1 MTVLPGLRPPALKT
15 SPLPLAEL
23 LAAAFCFALLPG
35 TAGAAVLDSGGE
47 VDDALSD
54 SAIVPVPPAG
64 EADKPGVVPVSKQG
78 AASGNTQAGAVAES
92 HDAQTVEEAERRRND
107 SEGWMGY
114 QRAPIR
120 WSGSLGLDYLR
131 TTGSSAFRETLNLGG
146 DSFIIAPYIAEVGGS
161 MFFTRSQVTS
171 EQRGTANSLNGSGF
185 LSLFGQSR
193 WPTRIVLTGGDSES
207 AQGGDTSGT
216 TMRGITVDQS
226 YRPEDNS
233 YALSGQVG
241 RATFS
246 STQGDLTV
254 TQNRQL
260 TYSPTLKTE
269 MPQTFNASGSY
280 VGFNRRNADGVVTGL
295 TTRQLVA
302 THTINMEEWNGF
314 RFDTSL
320 SHTGIKDSASN
331 AEARGSDFSQVTSS
345 YSWLPED
352 VDSLMTVGGALSA
365 TRFTN
370 SVGAS
375 ESSSETYVGSVSVN
389 HPLSARF
396 QSSYGYQAFI
406 NAGGG
411 LRRFG
416 QSANTALS
424 YSSVG
429 MALGDYFYSW
439 GGGGGASIS
448 KTSDAGATGSLA
460 VSAQHSLSR
469 AFPPEGASGQ
479 RTLSVSQSLSRTTL
493 SGQLA
498 GDTTSLTTSGN
509 YTWSGAA
516 FGETPLTSS
525 LSADDRRTSGIGA
538 SWSQSVRSTVNANR
552 PLSWHETFSLSG
564 SVDFIRQA
572 NKESEAEQDTAW
584 IGTGFM
590 AMTYVNQRLWKVPR
604 LIGRVEYRLL
614 ASPSS
619 PSAGEGNSLVFDHAL
634 TSELNYRIGRLR
646 FRGVANVFWTG
657 RGQPAHSLQLSINRD
672 FGGTL

>member
-1 MTVLPGLRPPALKT
+1 MTVLPGLCPPALKT
-15 SPLPLAEL
+15 RLLPLAEL
-23 LAAAFCFALLPG
+23 LAAAFCLALLPG
-35 TAGAAVLDSGGE
+35 AAGAAVLGGGGE

-54 SAIVPVPPAG
+54 SAIVPVVPAG
-64 EADKPGVVPVSKQG
+64 EPGKAG
-78 AASGNTQAGAVAES
+78 AAPVATQGGAGTNAQTGSVSEVQ
-92 HDAQTVEEAERRRND
+92 DAQTVAEAERRRDD
-107 SEGWMGY
+107 SEGWLGY

-161 MFFTRSQVTS
+161 MFFTRSQVSS
-171 EQRGTANSLNGSGF
+171 EQKGTANSLNGSGF

-193 WPTRIVLTGGDSES
+193 WPTRIALSGGDSES
-207 AQGGDTSGT
+207 AQGGDTSGS
-216 TMRGITVDQS
+216 TMRGITIDQS

-233 YALSGQVG
+233 YALSGQLG
-241 RATFS
+241 RTTFS

-260 TYSPTLKTE
+260 TYSPTLRTE
-269 MPQTFNASGSY
+269 MPQTFNASGSS
-280 VGFNRRNADGVVTGL
+280 VGFNRRNADGLVTSL

-320 SHTGIKDSASN
+320 NHTGIKDSATN
-331 AEARGSDFSQVTSS
+331 NETRGSDFSQVTSS
-345 YSWLPED
+345 YSWLPAD
-352 VDSLMTVGGALSA
+352 VDSLMTVGGMLSA
-365 TRFTN
+365 TLFTN

-375 ESSSETYVGSVSVN
+375 HLSNETYVGSVSVN

-396 QSSYGYQAFI
+396 QSSYGYQAFL
-406 NAGGG
+406 NTGGG

-429 MALGDYFYSW
+429 TGLGDFFYSW
-439 GGGGGASIS
+439 GGGGGASVS
-448 KTSDAGATGSLA
+448 KTSDGGATGSLA
-460 VSAQHSLSR
+460 VTAQHALSR
-469 AFPPEGASGQ
+469 SIAPEGDAGQ
-479 RTLSVSQSLSRTTL
+479 RTLSLSQSLSRTTL

-498 GDTTSLTTSGN
+498 GDTTSLTTSGM
-509 YTWSGAA
+509 YTWSGSA
-516 FGETPLTSS
+516 FGGTPLTSS
-525 LSADDRRTSGIGA
+525 LAADDRRTSGIGA

-572 NKESEAEQDTAW
+572 NKESEAQQDTAW
-584 IGTGFM
+584 IGTGFL

-604 LIGRVEYRLL
+604 LVGRVEYRLV

-619 PSAGEGNSLVFDHAL
+619 PSAGEGNSLVLDHAL

-657 RGQPAHSLQLSINRD
+657 RGQPAHSLQLSIIRD